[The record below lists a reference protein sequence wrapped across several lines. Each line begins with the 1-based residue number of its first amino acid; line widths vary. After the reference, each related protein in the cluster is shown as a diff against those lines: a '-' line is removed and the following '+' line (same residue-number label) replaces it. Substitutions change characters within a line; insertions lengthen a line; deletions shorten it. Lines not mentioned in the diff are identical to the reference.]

1 MIDLQLQALE
11 LLGRAKLAAQAGE
24 RGQASR
30 APSVASLVSQRLA
43 ASQSLGISKELLGF
57 LDFYLGSL
65 LGFRLLAFIY

>member
-43 ASQSLGISKELLGF
+43 ASQSLGISKEFLGF
-57 LDFYLGSL
+57 PRISR
-65 LGFRLLAFIY
+65 LGFQLLAFIY